1 MCLSLRATSCFRTI
15 VVYAGIL
22 KDLRSPAV
30 SKSYFTFLSS
40 FPSLLDPGTVSTSIP
55 PVNSHRTQRNSSRE
69 ASIWDLLVDGGC
81 FQARFRPVLG
91 PDVCSTHYVSEE
103 CSRQSCQVISCRRLG
118 AGVGRRCLWLSFCLL
133 LPPAG
138 GGPNVTFLGGGV
150 PTLTPNRG
158 SSLPRRLSGLFLSTA
173 LNTGSRALRPYI
185 F

>member
-1 MCLSLRATSCFRTI
+1 M
-15 VVYAGIL
+15 
-22 KDLRSPAV
+22 
-30 SKSYFTFLSS
+30 
-40 FPSLLDPGTVSTSIP
+40 
-55 PVNSHRTQRNSSRE
+55 
-69 ASIWDLLVDGGC
+69 DGGC

-158 SSLPRRLSGLFLSTA
+158 SSLPRRHSGPPLLSYFCPQHSTPAHVLCAHIFFKHRMSPSLGHSAPRDFCVWHLSRR
-173 LNTGSRALRPYI
+173 LERYTGRAQCSRHTVWEAEPGWCPHLRSRP
-185 F
+185 